1 MLMKKLSLVLTHDK
15 DKRCVLTKVIK

>member
-1 MLMKKLSLVLTHDK
+1 MKKLSLVLTHDK